1 MAGKN
6 LYALEDAPKISL
18 VTTELKRNYMDSLI
32 DPFVG
37 IHVNVKKENVYFT

>member
-1 MAGKN
+1 MVGKN
-6 LYALEDAPKISL
+6 LSAMEDAPKISL
-18 VTTELKRNYMDSLI
+18 VTTELKRNYMGSLM